1 MNGLRAMQFSKEV
14 LTIRGT
20 TGRESF
26 GTSTEQ
32 TVRYRQHGGGTVPRV
47 LTPALEAE
55 AQAALHLPAGA
66 AVTTPNQCTA
76 AGIDAN

>member
-32 TVRYRQHGGGTVPRV
+32 TVRYRQHGGWDSAKRF
-47 LTPALEAE
+47 ER
-55 AQAALHLPAGA
+55 LP
-66 AVTTPNQCTA
+66 
-76 AGIDAN
+76 